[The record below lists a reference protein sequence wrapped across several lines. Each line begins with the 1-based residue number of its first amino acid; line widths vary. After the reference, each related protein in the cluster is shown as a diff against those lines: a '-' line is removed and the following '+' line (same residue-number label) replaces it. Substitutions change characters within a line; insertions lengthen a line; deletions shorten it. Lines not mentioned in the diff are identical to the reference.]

1 MKRIFV
7 STIILLAL
15 SIVSFAQDGVDEKK
29 LQGLLALSKQK
40 QTEAN
45 GFLGTG
51 NFNQAAD
58 SYSEVIKA
66 FSALTNPQEIE
77 LTEETLHLFYEKRA
91 TVYLAAKQDKL
102 SDTDFKKYIQF
113 RLNRAKKSFEKAQS
127 ETKAKNEEK
136 ISLFGSAFTEL
147 LKVYSTYDKRN
158 QVFATVYK
166 KNPETNLLNETELK
180 EVDRFL
186 KNIMLSWGKIETEK
200 FLETGMAKNADSA
213 IEKLNFVVKRNPDEV
228 EAFQLLEKIYRK
240 QGKTELANA
249 NQAKAESLAKV
260 NN

>member
-1 MKRIFV
+1 MKRIV
-7 STIILLAL
+7 ISIIILLIL
-15 SIVSFAQDGVDEKK
+15 SVVLFAQDGVDEKK

-45 GFLGTG
+45 GFLGAG
-51 NFNQAAD
+51 NFNQAAVA
-58 SYSEVIKA
+58 YGEVIKA

-91 TVYLAAKQDKL
+91 TVYLAAKQNKL
-102 SDTDFKKYIQF
+102 SDEDYQKYIQF
-113 RLNRAKKSFEKAQS
+113 RLNRAKKSFEKARA
-127 ETKAKNEEK
+127 ETKAKNEERAVW
-136 ISLFGSAFTEL
+136 FGGAFDDL

-166 KNPETNLLNETELK
+166 KNPETGLLNETELK
-180 EVDRFL
+180 DVDGLL
-186 KNIMLSWGKIETEK
+186 KNIMLSWGKIETET
-200 FLETGMAKNADSA
+200 FLETGMAKNAESA
-213 IEKLNFVVKRNPDEV
+213 IEKLNFVVKRSPNEI
-228 EAFQLLEKIYRK
+228 ESYQLLEKIYRK

-249 NQAKAESLAKV
+249 NQAKAESLQKG